1 MVQLAAV
8 YALVPSASWPPAATR
23 APESPFRYAAPC
35 APGAVV
41 GGSGDRAGPCA
52 TRSARARPGSAAMD
66 GPHSQTGSLPFDRTA
81 AAHPVPQFPHLVAI
95 ARGVF
100 LAVASLKQLRGR
112 QAGQT
117 VAQGALGAFGPSPT
131 PLGATPLAR
140 GEQRVKAGQGT
151 VSPSPLCLRAWREPS
166 GNTLG
171 LPEALS
177 CLHSRARAS
186 ALGCGRRGQGGGGA
200 LTLPVALGPGTAPPC
215 CLVWTP
221 RSCSPRP

>member
-52 TRSARARPGSAAMD
+52 TRPARARPGSAAMD

-117 VAQGALGAFGPSPT
+117 VAQRGAGSVRPVSDTPRYNPAHSGRAEGEGGSGDRVPVPALPSGLVRTLGEHPWP
-131 PLGATPLAR
+131 PR
-140 GEQRVKAGQGT
+140 GSFLFAQQGQGQ
-151 VSPSPLCLRAWREPS
+151 R
-166 GNTLG
+166 
-171 LPEALS
+171 
-177 CLHSRARAS
+177 
-186 ALGCGRRGQGGGGA
+186 
-200 LTLPVALGPGTAPPC
+200 PGVRT
-215 CLVWTP
+215 
-221 RSCSPRP
+221 